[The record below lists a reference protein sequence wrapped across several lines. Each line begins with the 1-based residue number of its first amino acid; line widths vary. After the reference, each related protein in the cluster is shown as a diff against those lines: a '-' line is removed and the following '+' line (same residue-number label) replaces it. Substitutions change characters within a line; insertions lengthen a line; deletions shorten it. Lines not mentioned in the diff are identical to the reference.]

1 MENYKIFYPKDR
13 KSFAVRIE
21 ELEATVGEYINEE
34 KQNGRRIVY
43 SKVFLSDIRN
53 QNTMFSESALYND
66 LLAKAPCS
74 IVGQAPLCGSKIAV
88 LVKTSDL
95 DECFR
100 LHSLRLSEEEAEG
113 HRSYMQTMMLFEKYI
128 NYMEA
133 HGLDM
138 STHLVRTWIYIA
150 DIDVNY
156 AGVVKARNDIFERYG
171 LTADN
176 HYIASTGI
184 GGDSQSRHACAPE
197 YLNPTHEYGVA
208 FERATRL
215 TVDNVSHYY
224 VSGTASI
231 DNHGDVLYLG
241 DVERQ
246 TYRLLE
252 NVEAL
257 LAEGDAKMSDIRYF
271 IVYLRDIS
279 DYEVVD
285 AVFSSRFP
293 SVPYVIVHGK
303 VCRPEWLVEAECIA
317 EK

>member
-1 MENYKIFYPKDR
+1 M
-13 KSFAVRIE
+13 
-21 ELEATVGEYINEE
+21 
-34 KQNGRRIVY
+34 
-43 SKVFLSDIRN
+43 
-53 QNTMFSESALYND
+53 
-66 LLAKAPCS
+66 
-74 IVGQAPLCGSKIAV
+74 
-88 LVKTSDL
+88 
-95 DECFR
+95 
-100 LHSLRLSEEEAEG
+100 
-113 HRSYMQTMMLFEKYI
+113 
-128 NYMEA
+128 
-133 HGLDM
+133 
-138 STHLVRTWIYIA
+138 
-150 DIDVNY
+150 
-156 AGVVKARNDIFERYG
+156 
-171 LTADN
+171 
-176 HYIASTGI
+176 
-184 GGDSQSRHACAPE
+184 
-197 YLNPTHEYGVA
+197 A

-279 DYEVVD
+279 DYQVGD

-293 SVPYVIVHGK
+293 SVPYIIVHGK